1 MLMTLVTTIL
11 TFTLLVTGPALAG
24 KKVQHA
30 ITPQLPG
37 GKIIYGWEILCEKNF
52 LFPQTK
58 ECTVWKDAIAI
69 IIVGEYVRVTVITG
83 HEANLLAGTS
93 LQLDEQPATGMYVEG
108 DAALQLIA
116 NMLTAKIARV
126 RYYRASDMHSMEEII
141 SLSGLNEALEAMR
154 QWRSS

>member
-1 MLMTLVTTIL
+1 
-11 TFTLLVTGPALAG
+11 
-24 KKVQHA
+24 
-30 ITPQLPG
+30 
-37 GKIIYGWEILCEKNF
+37 
-52 LFPQTK
+52 
-58 ECTVWKDAIAI
+58 
-69 IIVGEYVRVTVITG
+69 
-83 HEANLLAGTS
+83 
-93 LQLDEQPATGMYVEG
+93 MYVEG